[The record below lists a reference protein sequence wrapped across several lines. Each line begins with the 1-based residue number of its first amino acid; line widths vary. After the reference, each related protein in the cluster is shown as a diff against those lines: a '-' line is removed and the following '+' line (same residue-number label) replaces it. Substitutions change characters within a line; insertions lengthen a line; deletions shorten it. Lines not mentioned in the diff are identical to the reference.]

1 MLGYRKR
8 SFGSAHKLLSALRAD
23 HDDLG
28 SLRRLQ
34 QLLMG
39 EIFRTEAKTRA
50 LKAERK
56 GVAAN
61 RGKSAA
67 KRSSILAQRIERVRA
82 AAYVWRCF
90 GDAIAFEFL
99 DKYALKQSF
108 YDTGRPVAKQRAG
121 FLSGKEGLGVEIAVL
136 EDFLEKKVPAV
147 LVDLTDSIRHGDICL
162 LLGPDPQLIE
172 VKAKAG
178 LDTRG
183 RRQRDGL
190 AKLHEFFEHDEAEGL
205 RGFAGVTRRTQFS
218 SADRTYFAELNACI
232 GQAMEKGHAT
242 VSPEPG
248 LHYLAMTEKGP
259 SLNEIV
265 ASLKL
270 DKLWGFPLNEFKA
283 ERAWAPY
290 YPFLLSI
297 EGEAA
302 LWAFVRGDLYLV
314 VIVETKALEAVVK
327 EAGYV
332 GDFDRAEEDY
342 PLTIK
347 HKDLKELTRVSSHYL
362 RRMAL
367 EFVSPKWLV
376 EAAIEIVVSR
386 TPDKESVA

>member
-8 SFGSAHKLLSALRAD
+8 SFSDAHKLLSALRAD
-23 HDDLG
+23 HDDLV

-34 QLLMG
+34 RLLMH
-39 EIFRTEAKTRA
+39 EIIRTEAKTRA

-56 GVAAN
+56 GVAAKG
-61 RGKSAA
+61 GKSAA
-67 KRSSILAQRIERVRA
+67 KRSSVLAQRVEKVRA

-108 YDTGRPVAKQRAG
+108 YDAGRPVVKQRAG
-121 FLSGKEGLGVEIAVL
+121 FLSGKEGLATEIAFL
-136 EDFLEKKVPAV
+136 EDFLEKKVPAL

-162 LLGPDPQLIE
+162 LEGPDPQLIE
-172 VKAKAG
+172 VKVKAG
-178 LDTRG
+178 LDARG
-183 RRQRDGL
+183 RRQRDNL

-205 RGFAGVTRRTQFS
+205 RGFAGVTRRTEFS

-232 GQAMEKGHAT
+232 GQAMENGHAT

-248 LHYLAMTEKGP
+248 LHYLAMTEAGP
-259 SLNEIV
+259 SLNNVV
-265 ASLKL
+265 ASLEL
-270 DKLWGFPLNEFKA
+270 DKPWGFPLNEFKA

-290 YPFLLSI
+290 YPYALSI
-297 EGEAA
+297 ESEAA

-314 VIVETKALEAVVK
+314 VIVETGALETVAK

-332 GDFDRAEEDY
+332 AEFDVGKEDY
-342 PLTIK
+342 PLTLRD
-347 HKDLKELTRVSSHYL
+347 KDLKELTRVSSHYL

-367 EFVSPKWLV
+367 EFVSPRWLL
-376 EAAIEIVVSR
+376 ESAIEVVLR
-386 TPDKESVA
+386 HTVNKDPAP